1 VFVDAL
7 HVLHNLTYM
16 GVKPLLVSLCRGIC
30 MMRKSLGSPQD
41 LDKLPSLLGRIF
53 RIALYG
59 RDSFD
64 YTTPYG
70 ASEETKLAA
79 WKSCRD
85 AMGMHSVPERDVS
98 TVEDGSTRQQYV
110 RDRWT
115 Y

>member
-1 VFVDAL
+1 
-7 HVLHNLTYM
+7 
-16 GVKPLLVSLCRGIC
+16 
-30 MMRKSLGSPQD
+30 MMRKSLGSPAD

-59 RDSFD
+59 RDNFD
-64 YTTPYG
+64 YQSLVAATPD
-70 ASEETKLAA
+70 TKLAA

-98 TVEDGSTRQQYV
+98 TPEDGSTRQQYIHQ
-110 RDRWT
+110 RWT